1 MNSDYRATKLYR
13 AVAAARSRLRF
24 MEEKHDSLLAAG
36 NPEVSRV
43 SLEYAAAVQEHTN
56 AVMAWLVVLHG
67 QRQRAENPPPDS
79 ARRAATGAGEG

>member
-1 MNSDYRATKLYR
+1 MNSDYRATKLYK

-24 MEEKHDSLLAAG
+24 LEEKHDSLLAAG

-67 QRQRAENPPPDS
+67 QRQRSETRPPSSDNAS
-79 ARRAATGAGEG
+79 AKGIGE